1 MVGGRIFFTDG
12 MIIHMRKPV
21 SRMKAGG
28 EYAMLEVLRRYGI
41 AVPAF
46 TSDLRGIAGI
56 GLPAFL
62 VTVGG
67 DGMHAKTAIT
77 RYGDIA
83 PAMGRAAQS
92 GKKIYF
98 AQCVTGDEV
107 ACGVMVE
114 GKKALPLVPVDL
126 IPRSRHEAVP
136 HLTERQ
142 IERVQKLARDAHVAL
157 GASAHSCVRC
167 VVKGYEAFVVS
178 VDLSPAL
185 SPGSAFMQSA
195 SVAGVTV
202 ADLRSNRAPK
212 LL

>member
-1 MVGGRIFFTDG
+1 
-12 MIIHMRKPV
+12 
-21 SRMKAGG
+21 MKIGG
-28 EYAMLEVLRRYGI
+28 EYTKLEALRRRGV

-46 TSDLRGIAGI
+46 TADLRGIAGI
-56 GLPAFL
+56 GLPAFV
-62 VTVGG
+62 VTVGR
-67 DGMHAKTAIT
+67 DGAHAKTAIT

-92 GKKIYF
+92 GKKMYF

-107 ACGVMVE
+107 ACGVMVD
-114 GKKALPLVPVDL
+114 GKCALPLVPVDL

-142 IERVQKLARDAHVAL
+142 IERVQKLAKDAHVAS

-167 VVKGYEAFVVS
+167 VVREHEAFVVS

-185 SPGSAFMQSA
+185 SPGSVFMQSA
-195 SVAGVTV
+195 SVAGITL
-202 ADLRSNRAPK
+202 ADLRGSRTPRA
-212 LL
+212 L